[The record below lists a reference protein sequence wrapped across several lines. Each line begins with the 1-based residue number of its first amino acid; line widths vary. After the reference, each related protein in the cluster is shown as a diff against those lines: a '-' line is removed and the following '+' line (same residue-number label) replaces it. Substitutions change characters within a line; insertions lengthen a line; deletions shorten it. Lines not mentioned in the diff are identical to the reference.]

1 MASSTLCK
9 YTTHVCTLSC
19 TCKSNVILRQV
30 GPYISYTVKGET
42 KLEPVASKNVA
53 TKHAMCYKVFWSDRT
68 DVCRCVPPHQHHQL
82 YVVLFVHVHIQNS
95 GCV

>member
-9 YTTHVCTLSC
+9 YTTHVHVCTLSC
-19 TCKSNVILRQV
+19 MNL
-30 GPYISYTVKGET
+30 ISVERKI
-42 KLEPVASKNVA
+42 KLEPVARMLQRNMQYAIKCSGLIEQMSVG
-53 TKHAMCYKVFWSDRT
+53 
-68 DVCRCVPPHQHHQL
+68 VPTHQLYQL